1 MASLNAIEQV
11 FTLLADAGYPAP
23 TAVQLPGRV
32 RAWSLI
38 TEHVSD
44 AELMTAAAAW
54 LRQDKYRQWPVPGSL
69 LSMVEE
75 LTESAGMN
83 GDQAWAYCLNLISRH
98 GTRWSKPCLT
108 REQAAATEGGFVIHA
123 DPDIGAALMAGLGAV
138 GGWRGLGMIQEGDAA
153 ARASFRSVWNAGRKS
168 ATHRARLGI
177 GQRERLKI
185 GPSDG

>member
-1 MASLNAIEQV
+1 MASRDAILNV
-11 FTLLADAGYPAP
+11 FRLLRANHYPNP
-23 TAVQLPGRV
+23 CKTREVLEETVAVWALM
-32 RAWSLI
+32 SD
-38 TEHVSD
+38 HVSD
-44 AELMTAAAAW
+44 EVMQAAALSW
-54 LRQDKYRQWPVPGSL
+54 MRQDKYGKWPVAGAIL
-69 LSMVEE
+69 GHVED
-75 LTESAGMN
+75 LHESEGMN

-123 DPDIGAALMAGLGAV
+123 DPDIGAALLAGLGAV

-185 GPSDG
+185 GGE

>member
-1 MASLNAIEQV
+1 MATREAIIGVFRTLQMLGYQHPHTTSDTLNACLDIWEEDCRYV
-11 FTLLADAGYPAP
+11 DDAPF
-23 TAVQLPGRV
+23 V
-32 RAWSLI
+32 
-38 TEHVSD
+38 
-44 AELMTAAAAW
+44 AAAAVW
-54 LRQDKYRQWPVPGSL
+54 RRQDVYRQWPMPGSI

-108 REQAAATEGGFVIHA
+108 REQAAATEGGFVIHD

-168 ATHRARLGI
+168 ATHRALMGI

-185 GPSDG
+185 GGE